1 MSSPKELS
9 SKFKFREIKVHC
21 TDEWMAG
28 STKKYRRV
36 FDRFETTYMRE
47 EISFFN
53 KLFDEE
59 EWEVSIRSKCYFVNG
74 SQKNELSNFEE
85 KRKILKDEN
94 IVYARHSWGKPLP
107 GDYWKKGNYV
117 WEAYLDEVKIGETT
131 FYVEDIGPQPPGVNM
146 FFDVHSVRLFEGD
159 GQASALPDKKYL
171 KSFSQKDS
179 RFVWGEFNFINK
191 VAVDYYAEIMFL
203 YSDGDGQP
211 KGSQSY
217 LLYVPPNT
225 VGKVYTAHAGW
236 GNITPGTWHNDRY
249 VMEILFMDTLVATV
263 PFQVGESYEE
273 GEATVMTDKGGCIN
287 SADHAKSTE
296 SPALDILLKDS
307 LEELNLLTGLENIK
321 TEVNEMVRLV
331 QFYQETGKD
340 VLNKF
345 SLHTVFTGNPGTG
358 KTTVARILSNIYKGL
373 GILDKGHLVE
383 VDREGLVA
391 GYIGQTAI
399 KTGEKINQAMGGILF
414 IDEAYSLAQEKGSPY
429 DFGGEAIQI
438 ILKRMEDMR
447 GKFGVI
453 VAGYTHNM
461 HGFINSNPGLKS
473 RFDKYF
479 HFEDYTPDQMFV
491 IALSMFRKE
500 DVMPEVDAA
509 AHLKAYFTALFE
521 HRDEFFGNARTVRQV
536 VAESVKNQHLRLAA
550 MKKEDRT
557 PDLISTI
564 LLDDVREFDAKN
576 VKAGKAKIGFKK

>member
-1 MSSPKELS
+1 MSSSKDITA
-9 SKFKFREIKVHC
+9 KFKSREMKVHC

-36 FDRFETTYMRE
+36 FDRFETTYMRV

-59 EWEVSIRSKCYFVNG
+59 EWEASIRSKCYFVNG

-85 KRKILKDEN
+85 KRKILKEEN
-94 IVYARHSWGKPLP
+94 IVYARHSWGKPEA
-107 GDYWKKGNYV
+107 GEYWKKGNYV

-131 FYVEDIGPQPPGVNM
+131 FYVEDIGVQPPGVNM
-146 FFDVHSVRLFEGD
+146 FFDVESVRLFEGD
-159 GQASALPDKKYL
+159 GQASTLAEKKYL
-171 KSFSQKDS
+171 KKFNQKDT
-179 RFVWGEFNFINK
+179 RFVWGEFNFTNRT
-191 VAVDYYAEIMFL
+191 AVDYYAEIMFL

-217 LLYVPPNT
+217 LMYVAPNT
-225 VGKVYTAHAGW
+225 AGKVYTAYAGW
-236 GNITPGTWHNDRY
+236 GNLIPGTWHNDGY
-249 VMEILFMDTLVATV
+249 IMEIVFMDTLVATV
-263 PFQVGESYEE
+263 TFQVGDSFEVGGVS
-273 GEATVMTDKGGCIN
+273 VITDKGLLMHPTG
-287 SADHAKSTE
+287 STATA
-296 SPALDILLKDS
+296 SPVLEILLKDS
-307 LEELNLLTGLENIK
+307 LEELNLLTGLTNIK
-321 TEVNEMVRLV
+321 AEVNEMVRLV

-399 KTGEKINQAMGGILF
+399 KTGEKVNQAMGGVLF

-479 HFEDYTPDQMFV
+479 HFEDYSPDEMFI

-500 DVMPEVDAA
+500 EVMPDVDAA
-509 AHLKAYFTALFE
+509 THLKAYFTVLF
-521 HRDEFFGNARTVRQV
+521 
-536 VAESVKNQHLRLAA
+536 
-550 MKKEDRT
+550 
-557 PDLISTI
+557 
-564 LLDDVREFDAKN
+564 
-576 VKAGKAKIGFKK
+576 